1 MKEQFEEK
9 RSRGSVL
16 FPFEQYYMINTTG
29 NLFVTFH
36 WHKEVEL
43 IYLHSGTLTLWI
55 ESKEYHLTP
64 GNIYFVN
71 SEMLHQFSS
80 TDKNT
85 CYYAYVFPLE
95 SLQFAL
101 SDYSQTLV
109 EPLLTHTMQFPDFVP
124 INSSIYSNILTEVGE
139 LIHVNEN
146 KTLGYE
152 LTTKACIYKI
162 IGYLIQTQQ
171 LYTQPLLIHSNNA
184 KKSDIKKQILAY
196 IQDNYSNPI
205 GLYELAELFHMS
217 PKYFSHYFKQS
228 FSMTFLD
235 YVTRYRIEKACILLQ
250 NTGLSVMEIGFS
262 VGYENFSYFIRT
274 FKRITGTTPAKYRTK
289 LQDEIQ
295 TLVALITKHTTLVFL
310 LHLFTVLLYN
320 IYHLHNLFATQLFHP

>member
-1 MKEQFEEK
+1 MKDNFEEK
-9 RSRGSVL
+9 RQRGSVL
-16 FPFEQYYMINTTG
+16 FPFEQYHMINTTG

-55 ESKEYHLTP
+55 ESEEYHLTP
-64 GNIYFVN
+64 GDLYFIN
-71 SEMLHQFSS
+71 SESLHQFSS
-80 TDKNT
+80 ADKNT

-109 EPLLTHTMQFPDFVP
+109 EPLLSHTKLFPNFVP
-124 INSSIYSNILTEVGE
+124 TDSIVYENILKEVQE

-152 LTTKACIYKI
+152 LTTKACIFKI
-162 IGYLIQTQQ
+162 IGYLIQSKL
-171 LYTQPLLIHSNNA
+171 LYTPTLLIHSSTA
-184 KKSDIKKQILAY
+184 KKSDIKKQILSY
-196 IQDNYSNPI
+196 IQENYAKSI
-205 GLYELAELFHMS
+205 SLEDLAELSHMS
-217 PKYFSHYFKQS
+217 PKYFCHYFKQN
-228 FSMTFLD
+228 FSMTFLE
-235 YVTRYRIEKACILLQ
+235 YVTRYRIEKARILLK

-274 FKRITGTTPAKYRTK
+274 FKRIVGITPAKYRTEV
-289 LQDEIQ
+289 QNEDSD
-295 TLVALITKHTTLVFL
+295 
-310 LHLFTVLLYN
+310 
-320 IYHLHNLFATQLFHP
+320 